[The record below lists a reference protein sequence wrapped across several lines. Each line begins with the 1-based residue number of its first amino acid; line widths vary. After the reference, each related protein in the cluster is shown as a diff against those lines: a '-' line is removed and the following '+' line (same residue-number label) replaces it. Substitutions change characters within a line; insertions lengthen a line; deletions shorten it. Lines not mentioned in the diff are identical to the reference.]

1 MTERVMNLLEK
12 SMINLTLDAFS
23 LGAIVSITAIL
34 LGYAINKALS
44 FVDNK

>member
-1 MTERVMNLLEK
+1 MTERVMEFLEG
-12 SMINLTLDAFS
+12 SMINFTLDAFS
-23 LGAIVSITAIL
+23 LGATVSIIAIL